1 MDARELLEKHREEI
15 EALCRRY
22 DVASLRLF
30 GSGAKGMWSAASSDL
45 DFLVE
50 YGPESRHLSP
60 LERLVGL
67 QMDLETLLGRKVDV
81 VDWQAARNPYYRESA
96 LASAEQVYAA

>member
-22 DVASLRLF
+22 HVASLRLF
-30 GSGAKGMWSAASSDL
+30 ASGSKGTWNAASSDL

-50 YGPESRHLSP
+50 YGPESRQLSP

-67 QMDLETLLGRKVDV
+67 QM
-81 VDWQAARNPYYRESA
+81 A
-96 LASAEQVYAA
+96 L